1 MIVSPSELS
10 ARALFAPILVVAAAF
25 LVKGY
30 AATGGGFAA
39 GVVASL
45 GVLLQY
51 FALGF
56 EEAERRLAWVGRA
69 YRLAVAG
76 LVLMAATVL
85 PPVVFGLPPVWHL
98 PAPGEHVTKLGPL
111 ELHTALAFETG
122 VALAVSGFVVASV
135 HLIAR
140 QSREEVS

>member
-1 MIVSPSELS
+1 MYGLP
-10 ARALFAPILVVAAAF
+10 
-25 LVKGY
+25 
-30 AATGGGFAA
+30 
-39 GVVASL
+39 
-45 GVLLQY
+45 
-51 FALGF
+51 
-56 EEAERRLAWVGRA
+56 RLAWVGRA

-98 PAPGEHVTKLGPL
+98 PRPEEHVTKLGPL

-122 VALAVSGFVVASV
+122 VALAVCGFVVASV